1 MCTFDTDI
9 YRINFFLIELF
20 MILDNWVKELEEI
33 FFIIV
38 AGFNKES
45 KCSFASELS
54 FTFWMK

>member
-1 MCTFDTDI
+1 MRAFDTYI
-9 YRINFFLIELF
+9 YGINFFLIELF
-20 MILDNWVKELEEI
+20 VILDNGVKELEEI

-54 FTFWMK
+54 FAFWMK